1 MPALPDIIFIGFG
14 EAATAFTKGW
24 CGADLAPALKAYDVK
39 TDDDALKDSKLA
51 DYNAQKIEGCIDAK
65 DAITG
70 AALIFSMVTADQAA
84 AAAANTALYIEQG
97 QYYFDCNS
105 CAPETKK
112 ANAKLINAA
121 GGRYVDVAVM
131 APVYPKMHQTPLLIC
146 GEYAQEAL
154 DIFDRLDMK
163 AKIVE
168 GEIGQASSIK
178 MVRSIM
184 IKGLEALNAE
194 CLLAARKL
202 GIDETILI
210 SLEKSFPEFGW
221 HKRAG
226 YMLERMMQHGV
237 RRAAEMREVA
247 LTVEQLGLNN
257 SMAKAT
263 VEWQQLIGDMKLQ
276 AASEEF
282 ETLADQVLDN
292 MGDKK
297 RKYV

>member
-1 MPALPDIIFIGFG
+1 MPTLPKIIFIGFG
-14 EAATAFTKGW
+14 EAAAALTKGW
-24 CGADLAPALKAYDVK
+24 HAASLTPAIKAFDVK
-39 TDDDALKDSKLA
+39 TDDATLKTAKLD
-51 DYNAQKIEGCIDAK
+51 DYKAQKVEGCLTTKAAIGDA
-65 DAITG
+65 TV
-70 AALIFSMVTADQAA
+70 IFSMVTADQAGNA
-84 AAAANTALYIEQG
+84 AADTAQYIEQG

-146 GEYAQEAL
+146 GEYADDAL
-154 DIFDRLDMK
+154 DIFNQLDMK

-168 GEIGQASSIK
+168 GDVGQASSIK

-202 GIDETILI
+202 GIDETII
-210 SLEKSFPEFGW
+210 PSLEKSFPEFGW
-221 HKRAG
+221 QKRSG
-226 YMLERMMQHGV
+226 YMLERMMQHGI

-263 VEWQQLIGDMKLQ
+263 VEWQQLIGDMKLT

-282 ETLADQVLDN
+282 EPLADQILTNIEEV
-292 MGDKK
+292 K
-297 RKYV
+297 

>member
-14 EAATAFTKGW
+14 EAASAFAKGW
-24 CGADLAPALKAYDVK
+24 RGAGLAPAIKAFDVK
-39 TDDDALKDSKLA
+39 TDDAALKDAKLA
-51 DYNAQKIEGCIDAK
+51 DYKTHNVEGCLEIK
-65 DAITG
+65 EAITG
-70 AALIFSMVTADQAA
+70 ATVIFSLVTADQAA
-84 AAAANTALYIEQG
+84 KAAADAAQYIEQG
-97 QYYFDCNS
+97 QYYFECNS

-112 ANAKLINAA
+112 NNAKLINAA

-131 APVYPKMHQTPLLIC
+131 APVYPKMHHAPLLIC
-146 GEYAQEAL
+146 GEYADEAL
-154 DIFDRLDMK
+154 EIFNRLDMK
-163 AKIVE
+163 AQIVE

-202 GIDETILI
+202 GIDETILT

-221 HKRAG
+221 HERSG

-282 ETLADQVLDN
+282 ETLSDQILDN
-292 MGDKK
+292 IGDGI
-297 RKYV
+297 

>member
-14 EAATAFTKGW
+14 EAATAFAKGW
-24 CGADLAPALKAYDVK
+24 RGANLTPSIKAYDVK
-39 TDDDALKDSKLA
+39 TDDAALKDAKLA
-51 DYNAQKIEGCIDAK
+51 DYKAQNVEGCVEAK
-65 DAITG
+65 AAITG
-70 AALIFSMVTADQAA
+70 ATIIFSMVTADQAA
-84 AAAANTALYIEQG
+84 EAAANTAQYIEQG

-112 ANAKLINAA
+112 TNAKLINAA

-131 APVYPKMHQTPLLIC
+131 APVYPKMHQVPLLIC
-146 GEYAQEAL
+146 GEYAQQAQ
-154 DIFDRLDMK
+154 DFFDKLDMK
-163 AKIVE
+163 AEIVD

-202 GIDETILI
+202 GIDETILT

-221 HKRAG
+221 HKRSG

-247 LTVEQLGLNN
+247 LTVAQLGLNN

-263 VEWQQLIGDMKLQ
+263 VEWQQLIGNMKLQ
-276 AASEEF
+276 AVGEEF
-282 ETLADQVLDN
+282 ETLSDQILDN
-292 MGDKK
+292 MGDEK
-297 RKYV
+297 